1 MDFEVLIPDHDAV
14 GKYSDVRAFRHYLE
28 DLESAVVAS
37 IKAGLSVEEMK
48 QSITLNDY
56 REWAYYEDWFAFNVE
71 GLYRL
76 LTVDRRPSLGVSV
89 V

>member
-48 QSITLNDY
+48 K
-56 REWAYYEDWFAFNVE
+56 
-71 GLYRL
+71 
-76 LTVDRRPSLGVSV
+76 
-89 V
+89 